1 MLKKEFV
8 CVGLE
13 HQVAK
18 SGEVLYLLNGT
29 LRKVETET
37 EYAKIVDDYIYE
49 QEKRIHLNRYF
60 FIEEKGM
67 RYGYRLVNDKDILSH
82 ISRIGSIFRQTEL
95 LKSYYA
101 LYNDFNFRDDKKGG
115 E

>member
-8 CVGLE
+8 CLGLE
-13 HQVAK
+13 HQVAT
-18 SGEVLYLLNGT
+18 SGEIFYLNNGM
-29 LRKVETET
+29 LLKAENEN
-37 EYAKIVDDYIYE
+37 EYAKIVDDYIYQ

-67 RYGYRLVNDKDILSH
+67 RYGYRLINEKDILSH

-101 LYNDFNFRDDKKGG
+101 LYNDFNFREDKKGG

>member
-1 MLKKEFV
+1 MVKKEFV

-18 SGEVLYLLNGT
+18 SGEVLYLLNGN
-29 LRKVETET
+29 LLKSETEN
-37 EYAKIVDDYIYE
+37 EYQVIVDNYIYE
-49 QEKRIHLNRYF
+49 QEKRIHLNQYF

-67 RYGYRLVNDKDILSH
+67 RYGYRLVNEKDILSH

-95 LKSYYA
+95 LKSYFA
-101 LYNDFNFRDDKKGG
+101 LYNAFNFRDDKKGG

>member
-8 CVGLE
+8 CLGLE
-13 HQVAK
+13 HQVAT
-18 SGEVLYLLNGT
+18 SGEIFYLNNGM
-29 LRKVETET
+29 LLKAENET
-37 EYAKIVDDYIYE
+37 EYAKIVDDYIYQ

-67 RYGYRLVNDKDILSH
+67 RYGYRLINEKDILSH

-101 LYNDFNFRDDKKGG
+101 LYNDFNFREDKKGG